1 MKKIV
6 VPLVGL
12 LLSLSL
18 IGYLLLRSPSPEQ
31 DRQRS
36 WPDPDSR
43 DDPEVV
49 WDDRPMT
56 PLEMSAPTTFTS
68 KEGRKGWRVTFAGR
82 RPLATPAVVGGKVF
96 IGAGFGSHEFYALDA
111 HTGKQLWR
119 YQTKDDGPTA
129 AVVEDGYV
137 AFNTESCE
145 LEVLTVD
152 GTRVWKKWLGD
163 PLMSMPAVAGG
174 KVYMA
179 YPDSKGNGHHAL
191 VCFDLKTGQE
201 HWKKPIAGEV
211 ITAPVLHG
219 GRAHLATVDGTLYCF
234 GAREGEP
241 LWSERR
247 NATSSPTVWE
257 GRSYFSRREVVKRK
271 GPGGEPVEQQTE
283 MLACRGGGRDDY
295 IASLESTAL
304 AADYLDAR
312 KRARSSSEAKNG
324 ELDSSVGFSSAGLS
338 GAGLPNGSM
347 GLSKSNIGQG
357 TVSGIWAYQGS
368 RPFVA
373 RGRLFSAMGHTLTC
387 VDPRTEKVVWKKAL
401 RPDGEGPV
409 VDAALTPPA
418 LVNGKVFV
426 GTSAG
431 EVLCLSADSGKE
443 LWRATIGE
451 PVSFQ
456 PAVAAGR
463 VYVAS
468 STGVLFCLETGDAK
482 DDGWLMW
489 GATASH
495 NGLPQ

>member
-1 MKKIV
+1 MKKLVI
-6 VPLVGL
+6 PLTLLMFVL
-12 LLSLSL
+12 LLIGFALLKLTSPHPDDAPPRLDLDLGAATILEPDDGSPIPRGLS
-18 IGYLLLRSPSPEQ
+18 S
-31 DRQRS
+31 
-36 WPDPDSR
+36 
-43 DDPEVV
+43 
-49 WDDRPMT
+49 
-56 PLEMSAPTTFTS
+56 PTTFTTR
-68 KEGRKGWRVTFAGR
+68 EGRKGWQVTFPDR

-111 HTGKQLWR
+111 HNGNLLWR
-119 YQTKDDGPTA
+119 YLTKDDGPTA

-137 AFNTESCE
+137 AFSTESCE
-145 LEVLTVD
+145 LEILTVD

-163 PLMSMPAVAGG
+163 PLMSMPAIAGG
-174 KVYMA
+174 RVYMA
-179 YPDSKGNGHHAL
+179 HPDRHGNGHHSL
-191 VCFDLKTGQE
+191 VCFDLKTGAE

-219 GRAHLATVDGTLYCF
+219 GQVHLATVDGTLYCF

-241 LWSERR
+241 LWSENR

-257 GRSYFSRREVVKRK
+257 GRCYFSRREVVKRK

-283 MLACRGGGRDDY
+283 MLAHRGAGRDNY
-295 IASLESTAL
+295 IVSLESTTL

-312 KRARSSSEAKNG
+312 KRSGSASLEQYE
-324 ELDSSVGFSSAGLS
+324 ELDAAVGFAGWD
-338 GAGLPNGSM
+338 GGKWAA
-347 GLSKSNIGQG
+347 KSNIGQG

-368 RPFVA
+368 RPFVM
-373 RGRLFSAMGHTLTC
+373 GDRLYSAMGHTLSC
-387 VDPRTEKVVWKKAL
+387 VDPRTEKVVWKM
-401 RPDGEGPV
+401 EVGPGGTEAV
-409 VDAALTPPA
+409 VDATVSPPA

-426 GTSAG
+426 GTSGG

-443 LWRATIGE
+443 LWRATVGKPIA
-451 PVSFQ
+451 FQ
-456 PAVAAGR
+456 PAVAGGR

-468 STGVLFCLETGDAK
+468 STGVLFCLETGDPK